1 MTKRIKTYT
10 LAIAAI
16 LTMTLGSP
24 SVWGQSEVVFTFLP
38 GTFVDLEGYDRLN
51 DSITLYYGNTF
62 DSTYIWRTN
71 GTTEGS
77 YIIHRSR
84 YNPPGFGYIKPD
96 YIGVFNGKAYF
107 IIWDP
112 VIGKELWVVD
122 EHATSCTL
130 VGDLVPGKDGIHWAS
145 NTYRLLKPKALK
157 YKDNLYFNAYH
168 ESLYFYIVRLNETDG
183 LEYLTTVGRLGN
195 HVSALFEY
203 RDALYY
209 LAIKDPEFELRKY
222 DVEIDSHL
230 VIFDNFPAE
239 YYYDAIQKDSI
250 IVMITEDPY
259 DAVIVN
265 LESKEFHK
273 LNLGTFDPYYLDF
286 EVSSDTRMYKTQHG
300 VFFALLVNDKWEA
313 YRTDGTVAGTE
324 KLPLLISNNKQFE
337 SMPHGFTDWGEYV
350 YFFYRRS
357 TGKFAL
363 ARWSPAGGVENVK
376 DFSGNVNQDVKM
388 EILPWKGCLVMSFNG
403 SPNSHTSPW
412 LYCPGSDTWTLLA
425 NPPNPYHPR
434 FFATFDDKDLWYVA
448 RDDYDQLY
456 VVRDLMVSVEEKSN
470 EATISLHP
478 NPANDLLFLSGLTT
492 DQMEYGSC
500 EILDLLGNTVGRYE
514 LAGYPSI
521 DISRLISGN
530 YFIRLRVGDLIITK
544 SFVKM

>member
-1 MTKRIKTYT
+1 M
-10 LAIAAI
+10 
-16 LTMTLGSP
+16 
-24 SVWGQSEVVFTFLP
+24 F
-38 GTFVDLEGYDRLN
+38 
-51 DSITLYYGNTF
+51 
-62 DSTYIWRTN
+62 
-71 GTTEGS
+71 
-77 YIIHRSR
+77 
-84 YNPPGFGYIKPD
+84 
-96 YIGVFNGKAYF
+96 
-107 IIWDP
+107 
-112 VIGKELWVVD
+112 
-122 EHATSCTL
+122 
-130 VGDLVPGKDGIHWAS
+130 
-145 NTYRLLKPKALK
+145 K
-157 YKDNLYFNAYH
+157 YKDNIYFFDERFDENALNKYNILSGE
-168 ESLYFYIVRLNETDG
+168 ESNAFVFDQSNRIDLI
-183 LEYLTTVGRLGN
+183 
-195 HVSALFEY
+195 
-203 RDALYY
+203 
-209 LAIKDPEFELRKY
+209 Y
-222 DVEIDSHL
+222 D
-230 VIFDNFPAE
+230 F
-239 YYYDAIQKDSI
+239 IQRDSI
-250 IVMITEDPY
+250 IYMIADDPTPGSGWPTL
-259 DAVIVN
+259 IMFN
-265 LESKEFHK
+265 LESEVLIHA
-273 LNLGTFDPYYLDF
+273 GIPTFGSAYLF
-286 EVSSDTRMYKTQHG
+286 TYPISRETRMYNTQYG
-300 VFFALLVNDKWEA
+300 VFCALLVNDKWEA

-324 KLPLLISNNKQFE
+324 KLPLSISNNNQFE

-357 TGKFAL
+357 TGQFAL

-425 NPPNPYHPR
+425 DPPNPYHPR

-448 RDDYDQLY
+448 RDDYEQLY
-456 VVRDLMVSVEEKSN
+456 VVRDLMVSLEEKPN

-530 YFIRLRVGDLIITK
+530 YFIRLKVGDQMITK